1 MEPAGDWGS
10 CTKTYKNTTDIMT
23 HSLEQ
28 LMIEIA
34 SFIDER
40 DWQQFHSPKNLSMAL
55 LVETAE
61 LLEIF
66 QWQTE
71 EQSSTPDETTLV
83 RIEEEIGDV
92 MIYLATLSQKFH
104 IHPMEAALKKMKKNR
119 VKYPAELV
127 HGKADKYTSY
137 SS

>member
-1 MEPAGDWGS
+1 
-10 CTKTYKNTTDIMT
+10 MT

-28 LMIEIA
+28 LMIEID

-71 EQSSTPDETTLV
+71 EQSSSPDEETLV

-92 MIYLATLSQKFH
+92 MIYLATLSEKFN

-119 VKYPAELV
+119 VKYPPELV
-127 HGKADKYTSY
+127 QGKADKYTSY